1 MKKLIHIIM
10 ILAFSAISLYAQ
22 ENNIMPPDEDDVAV
36 GAIEGFVDISALGGA
51 TYSIPIQVPDGI
63 DGVQPNLSVVYNSQG
78 GNGLLGW
85 GWNLGGLSA
94 ITRVGQTNYH
104 DGNTTGISFDY
115 HDRYALDGQR
125 LIVLDGNTYGS
136 NGAEYKTE
144 VDGMSKIVFIYSL
157 WF

>member
-22 ENNIMPPDEDDVAV
+22 ENNITPPDEDDVAV

-94 ITRVGQTNYH
+94 ILPVWDKQTPMMEIPPGFH
-104 DGNTTGISFDY
+104 LIITTVMPWMGKDS
-115 HDRYALDGQR
+115 
-125 LIVLDGNTYGS
+125 
-136 NGAEYKTE
+136 
-144 VDGMSKIVFIYSL
+144 
-157 WF
+157 